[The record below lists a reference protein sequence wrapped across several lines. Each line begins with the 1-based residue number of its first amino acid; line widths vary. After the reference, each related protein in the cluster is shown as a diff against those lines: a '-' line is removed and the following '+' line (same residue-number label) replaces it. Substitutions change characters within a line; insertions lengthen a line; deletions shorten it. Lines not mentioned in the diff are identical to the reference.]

1 MIEWIY
7 GLPYIEC
14 SDGNKEKYIL
24 TFELGGYYFL

>member
-7 GLPYIEC
+7 GLPCIEC